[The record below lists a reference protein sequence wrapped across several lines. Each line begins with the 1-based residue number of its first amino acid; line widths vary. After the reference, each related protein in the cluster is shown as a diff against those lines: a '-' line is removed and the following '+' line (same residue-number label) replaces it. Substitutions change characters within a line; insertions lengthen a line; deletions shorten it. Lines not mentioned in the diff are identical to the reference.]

1 MEWASHTQ
9 AQYYL
14 VNITGPDDVI
24 FDDLVF
30 VGNKTS
36 LEIHYNTLVTKKA
49 KRPEKIEVC
58 PVVSAFG
65 NGKVIART
73 TRTCLSKFNKHYKQE
88 FFSSANCA
96 NLPLKMISPD
106 ANSLCFQRVFKVLSN
121 HSNEIQSRTLDLG
134 HTAQAPVRLSS
145 IVVL

>member
-14 VNITGPDDVI
+14 VNITGPHDVI

-73 TRTCLSKFNKHYKQE
+73 TRTCLSKFNKHYKQ
-88 FFSSANCA
+88 
-96 NLPLKMISPD
+96 
-106 ANSLCFQRVFKVLSN
+106 
-121 HSNEIQSRTLDLG
+121 
-134 HTAQAPVRLSS
+134 
-145 IVVL
+145 

>member
-36 LEIHYNTLVTKKA
+36 LEIHYNTLVTKEA

-58 PVVSAFG
+58 PVVSAFE

-73 TRTCLSKFNKHYKQE
+73 TRTCLSKFNKHLIQIRFFFFCKLCE
-88 FFSSANCA
+88 FAFENDF
-96 NLPLKMISPD
+96 P
-106 ANSLCFQRVFKVLSN
+106 
-121 HSNEIQSRTLDLG
+121 
-134 HTAQAPVRLSS
+134 
-145 IVVL
+145 